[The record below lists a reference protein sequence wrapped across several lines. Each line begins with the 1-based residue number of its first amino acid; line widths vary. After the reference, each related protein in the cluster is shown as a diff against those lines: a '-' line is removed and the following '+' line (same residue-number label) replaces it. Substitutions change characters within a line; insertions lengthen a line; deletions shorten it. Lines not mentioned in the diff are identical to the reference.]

1 MSTSFPVVKCSIEI
15 LDRTLYAAREIG
27 DLVDSGDY
35 ILNTALYYGLG
46 FISGQYVNIDNTPH
60 YLQDS
65 SEIYKKIYI
74 TPASMESTDVYLRTF
89 YGIEIKRSENSKIP
103 PKLGGHS
110 TSQWNARP
118 HLYAVKN
125 WNAKDKD
132 YPYKGKNLPQFGRER
147 VIDQQNL
154 FTSFIFP
161 YEITADEIVSKIP
174 RYMRVGKKRS
184 KVRVK
189 AEVFEAFLE
198 DGEFISNHPFGIYD
212 YEGLPVGDLI
222 SVRMRPIPLIVQGR
236 YKGKFVRIPHGKGKS
251 DVILP
256 YKLELLK
263 VKR

>member
-1 MSTSFPVVKCSIEI
+1 MSDSFPVVKCSIET
-15 LDRTLYAAREIG
+15 LDRTLYASREVG

-46 FISGQYVNIDNTPH
+46 FVSGQYINIGNTPN
-60 YLQDS
+60 YIKDTS
-65 SEIYKKIYI
+65 DIFKKIYI
-74 TPASMESTDVYLRTF
+74 TPASMESTDVYLKTV
-89 YGIEIKRSENSKIP
+89 YGEDRKLSENSKFL

-125 WNAKDKD
+125 WKATDKD
-132 YPYKGKNLPQFGRER
+132 YPYKGLNLPKFGRER

-161 YEITADEIVSKIP
+161 YELDAEQIVSKIP
-174 RYMRVGKKRS
+174 RYVRLGKKKS

-189 AEVFEAFLE
+189 TEIVEAFTE
-198 DGEFISNHPFGIYD
+198 EGEFIANHPFGIYD
-212 YEGLPVGDLI
+212 YEGLPIGDLI
-222 SVRMRPIPLIVQGR
+222 SVRMRPMPLIIQGR
-236 YKGKFVRIPHGKGKS
+236 YKGKFIKILQGKTKK
-251 DVILP
+251 DVVLP

>member
-1 MSTSFPVVKCSIEI
+1 MSTSFPVVKCSIET
-15 LDRTLYAAREIG
+15 LDRTLYAAREVG

-46 FISGQYVNIDNTPH
+46 FVSGQYVNIDNTPN
-60 YLQDS
+60 YMDDS
-65 SEIYKKIYI
+65 LKIYKKLYI
-74 TPASMESTDVYLRTF
+74 TPASMESEEAYLKTS
-89 YGIEIKRSENSKIP
+89 YGTHKMLSENSKFLPRI
-103 PKLGGHS
+103 GGHS

-161 YEITADEIVSKIP
+161 YEINADEIVSKIP

-189 AEVFEAFLE
+189 AEVLEAFLE
-198 DGEFISNHPFGIYD
+198 EGEFISNHPFGIYD
-212 YEGLPVGDLI
+212 YEGLPIGDLI
-222 SVRMRPIPLIVQGR
+222 SVRMRPTPLIVQGR
-236 YKGKFVRIPHGKGKS
+236 YKGKFLKIPHGKGKS
-251 DVILP
+251 DAILP